1 MSASFNQPLYHAHTL
16 PCGLRIIHEPSAS
29 PVLYCGYV
37 VLAGTRHEDE
47 ADSGMAHFIEHLSFK
62 GTTHRRACHI
72 VNGLER
78 VGGDLNAYTTK
89 QETVYYATV
98 LKDDF
103 KRAAD
108 LLTDIVFHSTFP
120 QAEIDKEVEVIC
132 DEIDSYKDSPSEIIF
147 DEFESLMYPGQPLG
161 RDILGN
167 AERLRQYTTADAL
180 RFTHRYYHPQ
190 NAVFYV
196 YGDVP
201 FAQIV
206 RTLERLLP
214 PTDFA
219 AFTAPALS
227 SIPPQPQITAQ
238 ERIVSKG
245 THQAHVLIGVP
256 TFAGTDARR
265 FALLLLNNMLGGPGM
280 NSRLSLS
287 LREKAGLVYS
297 IDSYLNTYPD
307 TGFWNV
313 YFGCDAHDVGRCRRL
328 LLRELRRFIERPLS
342 DSQLAAAKKQ
352 LCGQVVISTDAAEG
366 YALALGKTFA
376 HYGTHRNVSALCSRI
391 REITAADVQQVA
403 AEIYADDRLTTL
415 IYR

>member
-37 VLAGTRHEDE
+37 LLTGTRHEDE

-219 AFTAPALS
+219 AFTASALS

-245 THQAHVLIGVP
+245 THQAHVLIGAP

-352 LCGQVVISTDAAEG
+352 LCGQVVISTDAVEG